1 MINPYD
7 MTKNLLFVSP
17 LLLLVALISCDQPR
31 DQKTGKKLDTPT
43 TGELTVWIDEGYRPV
58 VESAIDV
65 FDSIYRQ
72 AKINA
77 HYVSEGEAVAAI
89 IRDSVQVV
97 VIPRKLTED
106 ELKYFRQRGFTP
118 KMTPIAYDAVAF
130 ILHPSNPDSVFTRD
144 QLRDLLT
151 GKTAQWSDLNPQSKL
166 GPVRLVFDN
175 PLSGTVKYVKDSIG
189 GGAPLPANASAL
201 NTNEEVIAY
210 VSKNPGA
217 IGIISANIISDTDDG
232 GVQKFLSE
240 IRLLRVSSAVGE
252 RGYGPY
258 QAYLATGQYPFKR
271 AIHVINAQARPGLGL
286 GFASYLAG
294 DGQRLILKEG
304 MLPANA
310 VTRLIEIQR

>member
-1 MINPYD
+1 MKHLP
-7 MTKNLLFVSP
+7 LFAA
-17 LLLLVALISCDQPR
+17 LVAALLITQACDQPR
-31 DQKTGKKLDTPT
+31 NPSTGQTLDTPT
-43 TGELTVWIDEGYRPV
+43 TGDLNVLIDEGYKPV

-72 AKINA
+72 ARVHA
-77 HYVSEGEAVAAI
+77 RYVSEGEAVAAI
-89 IRDSVQVV
+89 IRDSVQVI

-118 KMTPIAYDAVAF
+118 KMTPIAHDAVAF
-130 ILHPSNPDSVFTRD
+130 ILNPSNMDSVFTRE
-144 QLRDLLT
+144 QLRDLMT
-151 GKTAQWSDLNPQSKL
+151 GKTANWSDLNPKSKL

-175 PLSGTVKYVKDSIG
+175 ALSGTVKYVKDTIG
-189 GGAPLPANASAL
+189 GGAPLPPNASAL

-210 VSKNPGA
+210 VAKNPA
-217 IGIISANIISDTDDG
+217 AVGIISANIISDTDDG

-240 IRLLRVSSAVGE
+240 IKLLRVSQAAGE
-252 RGYGPY
+252 HGYGPF
-258 QAYLATGQYPFKR
+258 QAYLATGQYPYKR
-271 AIHVINAQARPGLGL
+271 TIYVINAQARPGLGL

-310 VTRLIEIQR
+310 VTRLIEVQR